1 MQTRKF
7 GMLAVAL
14 LAAGFSGGASAW
26 NQLNL
31 NQNGN
36 AANAPYLGSFNYN
49 GQTYGPST
57 AQNIPG
63 QASTTIANT
72 FDLNNLQAF
81 TLYGKNGINGHGHN
95 DILLIPNDHS
105 ASTNAPVVYRF
116 YRQNYSA
123 AVVNLSR
130 GTEARH
136 FVKSVVGQQ
145 TAANTLVNGTYNYAG
160 VAFTNF
166 PRGDFNY
173 QVRVTG
179 PSSATGQ
186 GTFSLNEIK
195 IPASQSSTGQDIFF
209 NINSGKLNRTALAVT
224 ANGLVFNGNVTV
236 TNADVSNANAWAEI
250 GGPASNATYD
260 LTLFGPQGAEI
271 AGSIQGLPDR
281 IGSTAIIGAKQ

>member
-57 AQNIPG
+57 AQSVTG

-81 TLYGKNGINGHGHN
+81 TLYGKDSGGRGHN
-95 DILLIPNDHS
+95 DDLSLTSNDHS
-105 ASTNAPVVYRF
+105 AATGAPVVYRF

-145 TAANTLVNGTYNYAG
+145 TAAGTLVNGTYNYAG

-173 QVRVTG
+173 AVTVLS
-179 PSSATGQ
+179 PSAAIGS

-209 NINSGKLNRTALAVT
+209 NINSGKLNQAVLATT
-224 ANGLVFNGNVTV
+224 ANGLTFNGNVTV
-236 TNADVSNANAWAEI
+236 TNADVSNTNAWAEI
-250 GGPASNATYD
+250 GGPASKATYD